1 MINDLLVHVIALT
14 FCEISKLLPNTC
26 PAWDLS
32 SGFFPNKSLR
42 KRRPWRKMC
51 GSERRG
57 GYMRGTVYSAA
68 ASVTAALLGTPSI
81 QQIVE
86 LVTMSSQ

>member
-42 KRRPWRKMC
+42 KL
-51 GSERRG
+51 
-57 GYMRGTVYSAA
+57 TI
-68 ASVTAALLGTPSI
+68 PSI
-81 QQIVE
+81 APDRCPPPAHTEIRYYYMCYVC
-86 LVTMSSQ
+86 SSHSLFVKSASCCLTHVRLGI